1 MNDKNQLIA
10 LNKIQ
15 NRILTIR
22 GFQVMIDRDLAE
34 LYQVETKVL
43 NQAVKRNIERFPE
56 SFRFQLNA
64 AEKNELV
71 TNCDRFENLKHSS
84 INPCAFTEHGVSM
97 LSAVL
102 RSDIAVKI
110 SIQIMNA
117 FVEMRKFIANNAGI
131 FQRLDKVEL
140 KQIEAD
146 HKFEQIFKALESG
159 SVMPRQG
166 IFFDGQ
172 VFDAYKFVS
181 DLFRTAQKSIIIID
195 NYIDDTVLTHLEK
208 RNKNVKVTIFTR
220 VLSRQMALDIK
231 KFNEQYQPVAVKE
244 FNNSHDR
251 FLIIDDKTVYH
262 FGASLKDLGRKWFAF
277 SKFDIDAV
285 KLLGRLGEN
294 TV

>member
-1 MNDKNQLIA
+1 MSQQMYAFEPQTFADSGFSLRALRVLRGKICISSRLCVKSSPVSHFQLSI
-10 LNKIQ
+10 
-15 NRILTIR
+15 
-22 GFQVMIDRDLAE
+22 
-34 LYQVETKVL
+34 
-43 NQAVKRNIERFPE
+43 
-56 SFRFQLNA
+56 FRFQLNA

-159 SVMPRQG
+159 SVMPRPG
-166 IFFDGQ
+166 PF
-172 VFDAYKFVS
+172 
-181 DLFRTAQKSIIIID
+181 
-195 NYIDDTVLTHLEK
+195 
-208 RNKNVKVTIFTR
+208 
-220 VLSRQMALDIK
+220 
-231 KFNEQYQPVAVKE
+231 
-244 FNNSHDR
+244 
-251 FLIIDDKTVYH
+251 
-262 FGASLKDLGRKWFAF
+262 
-277 SKFDIDAV
+277 
-285 KLLGRLGEN
+285 
-294 TV
+294 

>member
-1 MNDKNQLIA
+1 MSDKNQLIA

-22 GFQVMIDRDLAE
+22 GIQVMIDRDLAE